1 MILKNAIENAIIK
14 VIHVIFKQY
23 KNFINY
29 ENMAE
34 LKFKSDILKS
44 SNKYPFYKFL
54 YIFFIYIKMSKN
66 LSAKYYHEN
75 KDYKKSLQ
83 KI

>member
-1 MILKNAIENAIIK
+1 
-14 VIHVIFKQY
+14 
-23 KNFINY
+23 
-29 ENMAE
+29 MAE

-44 SNKYPFYKFL
+44 SNKYPFYIFL

-75 KDYKKSLQ
+75 KDYKKSSQ